1 MKSLVKYWHQ
11 DKEGMISLLI
21 LLAIVI
27 MYLAAMALWILYEWN
42 KPVTE
47 YKIYDLGGHALALQ
61 LSRKIYRKLFHKDKG

>member
-21 LLAIVI
+21 LLSIVI
-27 MYLAAMALWILYEWN
+27 IYLAAMALWILYEWN

-47 YKIYDLGGHALALQ
+47 YKIYDLSGHAVALK
-61 LSRKIYRKLFHKDKG
+61 LSQKIYKKLFRKDKG